1 MENQMD
7 RLYPQVAEHALDM
20 IPDDK
25 WHEIYWYT
33 EILDDSSNA

>member
-1 MENQMD
+1 
-7 RLYPQVAEHALDM
+7 M